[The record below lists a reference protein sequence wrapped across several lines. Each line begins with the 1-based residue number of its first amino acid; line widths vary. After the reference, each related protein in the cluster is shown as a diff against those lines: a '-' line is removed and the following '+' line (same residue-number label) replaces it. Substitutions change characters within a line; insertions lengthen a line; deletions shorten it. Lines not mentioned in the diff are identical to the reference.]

1 MEYYG
6 GFSNLSY
13 NTDATYSSALALNG
27 TARWGLVRADISSI
41 SRGTTKASLNV
52 SFPEVNW
59 TLLQSVYGWAAL
71 QYQAWARGSLEV
83 SQPNGQ
89 TIALYMSG
97 LLEFL
102 VDGKRHFGGD
112 FYSYRR
118 APVILHLPQGQHT
131 LDVRL
136 TRDVRALGAAAEPK
150 IAIEVEAEERQMS
163 LNIDSG
169 SLLVSDITQGKLGN
183 SWASINVQ
191 NNLAEWVEIVSLSS
205 PDVSFLRCY
214 VTCKCINGSTRPLNM
229 S

>member
-13 NTDATYSSALALNG
+13 STDATFSSALAVNG
-27 TARWGLVRADISSI
+27 AARWSLLRAIISST
-41 SRGTTKASLNV
+41 SPGTIKASLNV
-52 SFPEVNW
+52 SFSEVEW
-59 TLLQSVYGWAAL
+59 SFLQSVYGWSAL
-71 QYQAWARGSLEV
+71 QYQAWARGFLDV

-118 APVILHLPQGQHT
+118 APVILHLSQGQHT
-131 LDVRL
+131 LDIRL
-136 TRDVRALGAAAEPK
+136 TRDVRALGAADEP
-150 IAIEVEAEERQMS
+150 IIGVDVEAEERQMS
-163 LNIDSG
+163 LSIDSG
-169 SLLVSDITQGKLGN
+169 SLLVSDITQGRLGN
-183 SWASINVQ
+183 GWASIDVQ

-205 PDVSFLRCY
+205 PDVSL
-214 VTCKCINGSTRPLNM
+214 
-229 S
+229 